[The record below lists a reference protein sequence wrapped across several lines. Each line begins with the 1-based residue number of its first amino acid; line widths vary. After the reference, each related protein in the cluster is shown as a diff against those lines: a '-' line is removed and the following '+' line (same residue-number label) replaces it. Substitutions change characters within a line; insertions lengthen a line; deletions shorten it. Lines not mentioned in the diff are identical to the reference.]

1 MKDYPILQQL
11 NGPADLQALPEEKL
25 PALAEE
31 VRGYMVDC
39 VSKNGGHLAAS
50 LGAVDLII
58 ALHRVYTDE
67 KDRLIFDVGHQAYA
81 HKILTGRRDAFADL
95 RQEGGISGFPK
106 REESPYDAFNTGH
119 ASTSISAALGMV
131 RAKNL
136 LHEAGH
142 VAAVIGDGALTGGLA
157 YEALDDGGD
166 SKLPLVVVL
175 NDNEMSISRN
185 VGAMSR
191 SLSRLRASSGYNR
204 LKRFVVRALETGTV
218 GRRMSK
224 NLEGFKNR
232 IKRFVLQNTFFE
244 EMGFTYLGPIDG
256 HDIPQMIALLREA
269 KALERPVVVHVITQ
283 KGKGYS
289 LSERNPEKFHGIAP
303 FSPETGAVAA
313 SGAPSCSQ
321 VFGETVLELGKED
334 ERIVAITAAMRDG
347 TGLRPFFDAFPDRA
361 FDVGIAEEHA
371 LTMAAGMA
379 AEGLKPVAA
388 IYSSF
393 LQRAVDQLCHDIC
406 LQKLPVVVGVDRAGL
421 VGQDG
426 ETHQGI
432 YDPAPLCAIPH
443 LSVYEPATLAEL
455 RAMVHLA
462 VERGEPAAIRYC
474 RGTLP
479 EGGDE
484 EPVTYGKWVTLR
496 PAADVV
502 IVAAGP
508 LVEIARQ
515 VAEEQDCGLVEARFY
530 KPLDYALLDDLRKR
544 GCRLVV
550 AEENVA
556 ALSLYVA
563 AYCPELVVRPLCLPD
578 GPMPQATVAR
588 QRTLGG
594 VDAAAM
600 TRAVRELRGIHG

>member
-11 NGPADLQALPEEKL
+11 NDPKDLVALPADQL

-31 VRGYMVDC
+31 IRGYMVDC

-58 ALHRVYTDE
+58 ALHRVYTE
-67 KDRLIFDVGHQAYA
+67 AEDRLIFDVGHQAYA
-81 HKILTGRRDAFADL
+81 HKILTGRRDAFQTL
-95 RQEGGISGFPK
+95 RQEGGLSGFPK
-106 REESPYDAFNTGH
+106 RQESPYDAFNTGH
-119 ASTSISAALGMV
+119 ASTALSAALGMA
-131 RAKNL
+131 RAKHL
-136 LHEAGH
+136 LREPGH
-142 VAAVIGDGALTGGLA
+142 VAAIVGDGALTGGLA

-191 SLSRLRASSGYNR
+191 NLSRLRASRGYNR
-204 LKRFVVRALETGTV
+204 LKRFVVRVLENGIV

-224 NLEGFKNR
+224 NIEGFKNR
-232 IKRFVLQNTFFE
+232 IKRFVLPNTFFE
-244 EMGFTYLGPIDG
+244 ELGFTYLGPIDG
-256 HDIPQMIALLREA
+256 HDIPQMISLLREA

-283 KGKGYS
+283 KGRGYS
-289 LSERNPEKFHGIAP
+289 PSERNPEKFHGVAP

-313 SGAPSCSQ
+313 SGAISCSET
-321 VFGETVLELGKED
+321 FGRTLLELAEAD

-347 TGLRPFFDAFPDRA
+347 TGLRPFFERFPERA

-393 LQRAVDQLCHDIC
+393 LQRAMDQLYHDIC
-406 LQKLPVVVGVDRAGL
+406 LQQLPVVVGVDRAGL

-432 YDPAPLCAIPH
+432 YDPAMLCAIPN
-443 LSVYEPATLAEL
+443 LSIYEPATLSEL
-455 RAMVHLA
+455 RAMVRLA
-462 VERGEPAAIRYC
+462 VARGEPAAIRYP

-479 EGGDE
+479 EGEGE
-484 EPVTYGKWVTLR
+484 EEVVYGKWVTLR
-496 PAADVV
+496 PPTDVV

-508 LVEIARQ
+508 LVETARS
-515 VAEEQDCGLVEARFY
+515 VATAMDCGLVEARFY
-530 KPLDYALLDDLRKR
+530 KPLDHALLDQLRQR
-544 GCRLVV
+544 GAKLLL

-563 AYCPELVVRPLCLPD
+563 AYCPGLTVRPLCLPD

-594 VDAAAM
+594 VDEAAM
-600 TRAVRELRGIHG
+600 IRAVEELRTIHG

>member
-432 YDPAPLCAIPH
+432 YDPALLCAIPH

-455 RAMVHLA
+455 RAMVRLA

-544 GCRLVV
+544 GCKLVV

-600 TRAVRELRGIHG
+600 AQAVRELRGIHG

>member
-432 YDPAPLCAIPH
+432 YDPALLCAIPH

-544 GCRLVV
+544 GCKLVV

>member
-11 NGPADLQALPEEKL
+11 NEPKDIAALPADKL

-31 VRGYMVDC
+31 IRGYMVDC

-67 KDRLIFDVGHQAYA
+67 SDRLIFDVGHQAYA
-81 HKILTGRRDAFADL
+81 HKILTGRRDAFVTL
-95 RQEGGISGFPK
+95 RQEDGLSGFPK
-106 REESPYDAFNTGH
+106 REESAFDAFNTGH

-131 RAKNL
+131 RAKKL
-136 LHEAGH
+136 LREPGH

-166 SKLPLVVVL
+166 SRLPLVVVL

-191 SLSRLRASSGYNR
+191 SLSRLRASRGYNR
-204 LKRFVVRALETGTV
+204 LKRFVVRVLETGTV
-218 GRRMSK
+218 GRRMFK

-256 HDIPQMIALLREA
+256 HDISQMISLLREA

-303 FSPETGAVAA
+303 FSPETGAVAS
-313 SGAPSCSQ
+313 SGTPSCSQ
-321 VFGETVLELGKED
+321 VFGETMLDIARED
-334 ERIVAITAAMRDG
+334 ERVVAITAAMRDG
-347 TGLRPFFDAFPDRA
+347 TGLHPFFDRFPTRA

-379 AEGLKPVAA
+379 AEGLRPVAA

-393 LQRAVDQLCHDIC
+393 LQRAVDQLYHDIC

-432 YDPAPLCAIPH
+432 YDPAMLCAIPN
-443 LSVYEPATLAEL
+443 LSVYEPATLSQL
-455 RAMVHLA
+455 RAMIRLA
-462 VERGEPAAIRYC
+462 VKRGEPAAIRYC
-474 RGTLP
+474 RGSLP
-479 EGGDE
+479 EGEGE
-484 EPVTYGKWVTLR
+484 APVEYGRWVTLR

-502 IVAAGP
+502 IIAAGP
-508 LVEIARQ
+508 MVQIART
-515 VAEEQDCGLVEARFY
+515 VSEKMSCGLVEARFY
-530 KPLDYALLDDLRKR
+530 KPLDHALLDELRKA
-544 GCRLVV
+544 GCKLIV

-563 AYCPELVVRPLCLPD
+563 AYCPELTVRPLCLPD
-578 GPMPQATVAR
+578 RSMPQATVAR

-594 VDAAAM
+594 IDEAAM
-600 TRAVRELRGIHG
+600 RRAVEELRSIRG

>member
-303 FSPETGAVAA
+303 FSPETGAVA
-313 SGAPSCSQ
+313 SPNAPSCSE
-321 VFGETVLELGKED
+321 VFGEAVLELAKED
-334 ERIVAITAAMRDG
+334 DRVVAITAAMRDG
-347 TGLRPFFDAFPDRA
+347 TGLRPFFDEFPERS
-361 FDVGIAEEHA
+361 FDVGIAEQHA

-432 YDPAPLCAIPH
+432 YDPALLCAIPN

-455 RAMVHLA
+455 RAMVRLA
-462 VERGEPAAIRYC
+462 VERGEPTAIRYC

-479 EGGDE
+479 EGGEE

-496 PAADVV
+496 PASDVV

-600 TRAVRELRGIHG
+600 AQAVRELRGIHG

>member
-1 MKDYPILQQL
+1 MKEYPILRQL
-11 NGPADLQALPEEKL
+11 NGPKDLQALPEDKL

-31 VRGYMVDC
+31 IRGYMVDC

-67 KDRLIFDVGHQAYA
+67 GDRLLFDVGHQAYA
-81 HKILTGRRDAFADL
+81 HKILTGRRDAFTTL
-95 RQEGGISGFPK
+95 RQEGGLSGFPK

-119 ASTSISAALGMV
+119 ASTSISAALGMA
-131 RAKNL
+131 RAKQL
-136 LHEAGH
+136 LHQPGH

-204 LKRFVVRALETGTV
+204 LKRFVVRVLERGMV

-224 NLEGFKNR
+224 NIEGFKNR

-244 EMGFTYLGPIDG
+244 EMGFTYLGPISG
-256 HDIPQMIALLREA
+256 HDIPQMIDLLGEA
-269 KALERPVVVHVITQ
+269 RALERPVVVHVITQ

-289 LSERNPEKFHGIAP
+289 PSEQNPEKFHGVAP
-303 FSPETGAVAA
+303 FSPETGAVAS
-313 SGAPSCSQ
+313 SGTVSCSET
-321 VFGETVLELGKED
+321 FGKTLLELARKDG
-334 ERIVAITAAMRDG
+334 RIVAITAAMRDG
-347 TGLRPFFDAFPDRA
+347 TGLRPFFETFPDRA

-379 AEGLKPVAA
+379 AEGLRPVAA

-393 LQRAVDQLCHDIC
+393 LQRAVDQLYHDIC
-406 LQKLPVVVGVDRAGL
+406 LQKLPVVIGVDRAGL

-432 YDPAPLCAIPH
+432 YDPAMLCAIPN
-443 LSVYEPATLAEL
+443 LSVYEPATLSEL
-455 RAMVHLA
+455 RAMIRLA
-462 VERGEPAAIRYC
+462 VSRGEPAAIRYC
-474 RGTLP
+474 RGTGHP
-479 EGGDE
+479 AARVGRGHPGRRPPGPDRPPGG
-484 EPVTYGKWVTLR
+484 GAAGLR
-496 PAADVV
+496 P
-502 IVAAGP
+502 
-508 LVEIARQ
+508 
-515 VAEEQDCGLVEARFY
+515 
-530 KPLDYALLDDLRKR
+530 
-544 GCRLVV
+544 
-550 AEENVA
+550 
-556 ALSLYVA
+556 
-563 AYCPELVVRPLCLPD
+563 
-578 GPMPQATVAR
+578 
-588 QRTLGG
+588 GG
-594 VDAAAM
+594 SPV
-600 TRAVRELRGIHG
+600 L

>member
-432 YDPAPLCAIPH
+432 YDPALLCAIPH

-455 RAMVHLA
+455 RAMVRLA

-496 PAADVV
+496 PASDVV

-544 GCRLVV
+544 GCKLVV

-600 TRAVRELRGIHG
+600 TRAVRELRAIHG

>member
-1 MKDYPILQQL
+1 MKEYPILHTL
-11 NGPADLQALPEEKL
+11 NTPEDLSALPEEQL

-31 VRGYMVDC
+31 IRGYMVDC

-58 ALHRVYTDE
+58 ALHRVYTE
-67 KDRLIFDVGHQAYA
+67 EGDRLLFDVGHQAYA
-81 HKILTGRRDAFADL
+81 HKILTGRREAFTNL

-131 RAKNL
+131 RAKAL
-136 LHEAGH
+136 LHEPGH
-142 VAAVIGDGALTGGLA
+142 VAAIIGDGALTGGLA

-166 SKLPLVVVL
+166 SRLPLVVVL

-204 LKRFVVRALETGTV
+204 LKRFVVRALETGAV
-218 GRRMSK
+218 GRRLSK
-224 NLEGFKNR
+224 RMEGFKNR

-244 EMGFTYLGPIDG
+244 ELGFTYLGPIDG
-256 HDIPQMIALLREA
+256 HNIPQMISLLKEA
-269 KALERPVVVHVITQ
+269 KALERPVVVHVVTQ
-283 KGKGYS
+283 KGKGYRF
-289 LSERNPEKFHGIAP
+289 SERNPEKFHGIAP
-303 FSPETGAVAA
+303 FSPETGAVAE
-313 SGAPSCSQ
+313 SKGPSCSQ
-321 VFGETVLELGKED
+321 VFGETLLSLAEKD

-347 TGLRPFFDAFPDRA
+347 TGLRPFFDRFPGRS

-406 LQKLPVVVGVDRAGL
+406 LQKLPVVIGVDRAGL

-432 YDPAPLCAIPH
+432 YDPAILSAIPN
-443 LSVYEPATLAEL
+443 LSVYAPATLSQL
-455 RAMVHLA
+455 RDMVGLA
-462 VERGEPAAIRYC
+462 VARGEPAAIRYC

-479 EGGDE
+479 QGEGE
-484 EPVTYGKWVTLR
+484 APVAYGKWAVLR
-496 PAADVV
+496 PETDVV
-502 IVAAGP
+502 IIAAGA
-508 LVEIARQ
+508 LVQEARS
-515 VAEEQDCGLVEARFY
+515 VAEELSCGLVEARFY
-530 KPLDYALLDDLRKR
+530 KPLDYELLDALRRQGSK
-544 GCRLVV
+544 LIV

-563 AYCPELVVRPLCLPD
+563 GYCPELMVKPLCLPD
-578 GPMPQATVAR
+578 GAVVQATVDR

-594 VDAAAM
+594 IDRQTMKAAVLAL
-600 TRAVRELRGIHG
+600 RAV

>member
-11 NGPADLQALPEEKL
+11 NGPKDLHALSEDKL

-31 VRGYMVDC
+31 IRGYMVDC
-39 VSKNGGHLAAS
+39 VSQNGGHLAAS
-50 LGAVDLII
+50 LGAVELII

-67 KDRLIFDVGHQAYA
+67 NDRLLFDVGHQSYA
-81 HKILTGRRDAFADL
+81 HKILTGRRDAFKTL
-95 RQEGGISGFPK
+95 RLEGGISGFPK

-119 ASTSISAALGMV
+119 ASTSISAALGMA
-131 RAKNL
+131 RAKKL
-136 LHEAGH
+136 LHESGH
-142 VAAVIGDGALTGGLA
+142 VVAVIGDGALTGGLA

-166 SKLPLVVVL
+166 SRLPLVVVL
-175 NDNEMSISRN
+175 NDTEMSISKN

-191 SLSRLRASSGYNR
+191 SLSRLRASRGYNR
-204 LKRFVVRALETGTV
+204 LKRFVVRVLETGTV
-218 GRRMSK
+218 GRRMFK

-256 HDIPQMIALLREA
+256 HDIHQMVTLLREA
-269 KALERPVVVHVITQ
+269 KALERPVVVHLITQ
-283 KGKGYS
+283 KGRGYS

-303 FSPETGAVAA
+303 FSPETGAVIS
-313 SGAPSCSQ
+313 SGAPSCSA
-321 VFGETVLELGKED
+321 VFGETLMELAQED
-334 ERIVAITAAMRDG
+334 DRIVAITAAMRDG
-347 TGLRPFFDAFPDRA
+347 TGLRPFFDKFPERA

-379 AEGLKPVAA
+379 AEGLRPVAA

-393 LQRAVDQLCHDIC
+393 LQRAVDQLCHDVC
-406 LQKLPVVVGVDRAGL
+406 LQRLPVVVGVDRAGL

-432 YDPAPLCAIPH
+432 YDSAMLCAIPN
-443 LSVYEPATLAEL
+443 LSVYEPATLAQL
-455 RAMVHLA
+455 RSMIRLA
-462 VERGEPAAIRYC
+462 VKRGEPAAIRYC

-479 EGGDE
+479 EGAGE
-484 EPVTYGKWVTLR
+484 EPVAYGRWATLR

-502 IVAAGP
+502 IIAAGP
-508 LVEIARQ
+508 MVQIARR
-515 VAEEQDCGLVEARFY
+515 VAEAQNCGLVEARFY
-530 KPLDYALLDDLRKR
+530 KPLDHALLDGLRR
-544 GCRLVV
+544 TGCKLLV

-556 ALSLYVA
+556 ALCLYVA
-563 AYCPELVVRPLCLPD
+563 AYCPELIVRPLCLPD
-578 GPMPQATVAR
+578 GAMAHATVSR

-594 VDAAAM
+594 IDEAAM
-600 TRAVRELRGIHG
+600 TKAVEELRAIHG

>member
-1 MKDYPILQQL
+1 
-11 NGPADLQALPEEKL
+11 
-25 PALAEE
+25 
-31 VRGYMVDC
+31 MVDC

-67 KDRLIFDVGHQAYA
+67 GDRLLFDVGHQAYA
-81 HKILTGRRDAFADL
+81 HKILTGRRDAFTTL
-95 RQEGGISGFPK
+95 RQEGGLSGFPK

-119 ASTSISAALGMV
+119 ASTSISAALGMA
-131 RAKNL
+131 RAKQL
-136 LHEAGH
+136 LHQPGH

-204 LKRFVVRALETGTV
+204 LKRFVVRVLERGMV

-224 NLEGFKNR
+224 NIEGFKNR

-244 EMGFTYLGPIDG
+244 EMGFTYLGPISG
-256 HDIPQMIALLREA
+256 HDIPQMIDLLGEA
-269 KALERPVVVHVITQ
+269 RALERPVVVHVITQ

-289 LSERNPEKFHGIAP
+289 PSEQNPEKFHGVAP
-303 FSPETGAVAA
+303 FSPETGAVAS
-313 SGAPSCSQ
+313 SGTVSCSET
-321 VFGETVLELGKED
+321 FGKTLLELARED
-334 ERIVAITAAMRDG
+334 GRIVAITAAMRDG
-347 TGLRPFFDAFPDRA
+347 TGLRPFFETFPDRA

-379 AEGLKPVAA
+379 AEGLRPVAA

-393 LQRAVDQLCHDIC
+393 LQRAVDQLYHDIC
-406 LQKLPVVVGVDRAGL
+406 LQKLPVVIGVDRAGL

-432 YDPAPLCAIPH
+432 YDPAMLCAIPN
-443 LSVYEPATLAEL
+443 LSVYEPATLSEL
-455 RAMVHLA
+455 RAMIRLA
-462 VERGEPAAIRYC
+462 VSRGEPAAIRYC

-479 EGGDE
+479 EGQGE
-484 EPVTYGKWVTLR
+484 APVAYGKWATLR
-496 PAADVV
+496 PVSDVV
-502 IVAAGP
+502 ILAAGP
-508 LVEIARQ
+508 LVQIARQ
-515 VAEEQDCGLVEARFY
+515 VAEQLDCGLVEARFY
-530 KPLDYALLDDLRKR
+530 KPLDYELLDELRQK
-544 GCRLVV
+544 GCKLVV

-563 AYCPELVVRPLCLPD
+563 AYCPELTVRPLCLPD
-578 GPMPQATVAR
+578 GPMAQATVAR

-594 VDAAAM
+594 IDEAAM
-600 TRAVRELRGIHG
+600 MQAVQELRGSNG

>member
-1 MKDYPILQQL
+1 MKEYPILQQL
-11 NGPADLQALPEEKL
+11 NGPKDLQALPEDKL

-31 VRGYMVDC
+31 IRGYMVDC

-50 LGAVDLII
+50 LGAVGAVDLII

-67 KDRLIFDVGHQAYA
+67 GDRLLFDVGHQAYA
-81 HKILTGRRDAFADL
+81 HKILTGRRDVFTTL
-95 RQEGGISGFPK
+95 RQEGGLSGFPK

-119 ASTSISAALGMV
+119 ASTSISAALGMA
-131 RAKNL
+131 RAKQL
-136 LHEAGH
+136 LHQPGH
-142 VAAVIGDGALTGGLA
+142 VAAVIGDGALTG
-157 YEALDDGGD
+157 DGGD

-204 LKRFVVRALETGTV
+204 LKRFVVRVLERGMV

-224 NLEGFKNR
+224 NIEGFKNR

-244 EMGFTYLGPIDG
+244 EMGFTYLGPISG
-256 HDIPQMIALLREA
+256 HDIPQMIDLLGEA
-269 KALERPVVVHVITQ
+269 RALERPVVVHVITQ

-289 LSERNPEKFHGIAP
+289 PSEQNPEKFHGVAP
-303 FSPETGAVAA
+303 FSPETGAVAS
-313 SGAPSCSQ
+313 SGAVSCSET
-321 VFGETVLELGKED
+321 FGKTLLELARED
-334 ERIVAITAAMRDG
+334 GRIVAITAAMRDG
-347 TGLRPFFDAFPDRA
+347 TGLRPFFETFPDRA

-379 AEGLKPVAA
+379 AEGLRPVAA

-393 LQRAVDQLCHDIC
+393 LQRAVDQLYHDIC
-406 LQKLPVVVGVDRAGL
+406 LQKLPVVIGVDRAGL

-432 YDPAPLCAIPH
+432 YDPAMLCAIPN
-443 LSVYEPATLAEL
+443 LSVYEPATLSEL
-455 RAMVHLA
+455 RAMIRLA
-462 VERGEPAAIRYC
+462 VSRGEPAAIRYC

-479 EGGDE
+479 EGQGE
-484 EPVTYGKWVTLR
+484 APVAYGKWATLR
-496 PAADVV
+496 PVSDVV
-502 IVAAGP
+502 ILAAGP
-508 LVEIARQ
+508 LVQIARQ
-515 VAEEQDCGLVEARFY
+515 VAEQLDCGLVEARFY
-530 KPLDYALLDDLRKR
+530 KPLDYELLDELRQK
-544 GCRLVV
+544 GCKLVV

-563 AYCPELVVRPLCLPD
+563 AYCPELTVRPLCLPD
-578 GPMPQATVAR
+578 GPMAQATVAR

-594 VDAAAM
+594 IDEAAM
-600 TRAVRELRGIHG
+600 MQAVQELRGSNG

>member
-1 MKDYPILQQL
+1 
-11 NGPADLQALPEEKL
+11 
-25 PALAEE
+25 
-31 VRGYMVDC
+31 
-39 VSKNGGHLAAS
+39 
-50 LGAVDLII
+50 
-58 ALHRVYTDE
+58 
-67 KDRLIFDVGHQAYA
+67 VGHQSYA
-81 HKILTGRRDAFADL
+81 HKILTGRRDAFTTL
-95 RQEGGISGFPK
+95 RQEGGLSGFPK

-119 ASTSISAALGMV
+119 ASTSISAALGMA
-131 RAKNL
+131 RAKHL
-136 LHEAGH
+136 LHQPGH

-204 LKRFVVRALETGTV
+204 LKRFVVRVLERGMV

-224 NLEGFKNR
+224 NIEGFKNR

-244 EMGFTYLGPIDG
+244 EMGFTYLGPISG
-256 HDIPQMIALLREA
+256 HDIPQMIDLLGEA
-269 KALERPVVVHVITQ
+269 RALERPVVVHVITQ

-289 LSERNPEKFHGIAP
+289 PSEQNPEKFHGVAP
-303 FSPETGAVAA
+303 FSRETGTVAS
-313 SGAPSCSQ
+313 SGTVSCSET
-321 VFGETVLELGKED
+321 FGRSLLDMARED
-334 ERIVAITAAMRDG
+334 QRIVAITAAMRDG
-347 TGLRPFFDAFPDRA
+347 TGLRPFFETFPDRA

-393 LQRAVDQLCHDIC
+393 LQRAVDQLYHDIC
-406 LQKLPVVVGVDRAGL
+406 LQKLPVVIGVDRAGL

-432 YDPAPLCAIPH
+432 YDPAMLCAIPN
-443 LSVYEPATLAEL
+443 LSVYEPATLSEL
-455 RAMVHLA
+455 RAMIPLA
-462 VERGEPAAIRYC
+462 ISRGEPAAIRYC

-479 EGGDE
+479 EGGGE
-484 EPVTYGKWVTLR
+484 APVVYGKWATLR

-502 IVAAGP
+502 ILAAGP
-508 LVEIARQ
+508 LVQIARQ
-515 VAEEQDCGLVEARFY
+515 VAEKLDCGLVEARFY
-530 KPLDYALLDDLRKR
+530 KPLDFELLDELRQK
-544 GCRLVV
+544 GCKLIV

-556 ALSLYVA
+556 ALCLYVA
-563 AYCPELVVRPLCLPD
+563 AYCPELKVRPLCLPD
-578 GPMPQATVAR
+578 RPMAQATVAR

-594 VDAAAM
+594 IDEAAM
-600 TRAVRELRGIHG
+600 IQAVQELRGSNG

>member
-1 MKDYPILQQL
+1 MKEYPILHTL
-11 NGPADLQALPEEKL
+11 NTPEDLSALPEEQL

-31 VRGYMVDC
+31 IRGYMVDC

-58 ALHRVYTDE
+58 ALHRVYTE
-67 KDRLIFDVGHQAYA
+67 EGDRLLFDVGHQAYA
-81 HKILTGRRDAFADL
+81 HKILTGRREAFATL

-131 RAKNL
+131 RAKAL
-136 LHEAGH
+136 LREPGH
-142 VAAVIGDGALTGGLA
+142 VAAIIGDGALTGGLA

-166 SKLPLVVVL
+166 SRLPLVVVL

-191 SLSRLRASSGYNR
+191 SLSNLRASSGYNR
-204 LKRFVVRALETGTV
+204 LKRFVVRALETGAV
-218 GRRMSK
+218 GRRLSK
-224 NLEGFKNR
+224 RMEGFKNR

-244 EMGFTYLGPIDG
+244 ELGFTYLGPIDG
-256 HDIPQMIALLREA
+256 HNIPQMISLLKEA
-269 KALERPVVVHVITQ
+269 KALERPVMVHVVTQ
-283 KGKGYS
+283 KGKGYRF
-289 LSERNPEKFHGIAP
+289 SERNPEKFHGIAP
-303 FSPETGAVAA
+303 FSPETGAVAE
-313 SGAPSCSQ
+313 SKGPSCSQ
-321 VFGETVLELGKED
+321 VFGETLLSLAEKD

-347 TGLRPFFDAFPDRA
+347 TGLRPFFDRFPGRS

-406 LQKLPVVVGVDRAGL
+406 LQKLPVVIGVDRAGL

-432 YDPAPLCAIPH
+432 YDPAILSAIPN
-443 LSVYEPATLAEL
+443 LSVYAPATLSQL
-455 RAMVHLA
+455 RDMVRLA

-479 EGGDE
+479 QGEGE
-484 EPVTYGKWVTLR
+484 APVAYGKWAVLLPET
-496 PAADVV
+496 DVV
-502 IVAAGP
+502 IIAAGA
-508 LVEIARQ
+508 LVQEARS
-515 VAEEQDCGLVEARFY
+515 VAEELSCGLVEARFY
-530 KPLDYALLDDLRKR
+530 KPLDYELLDALRRQGSK
-544 GCRLVV
+544 LVV

-563 AYCPELVVRPLCLPD
+563 GYCPELMVKPLCLPD
-578 GPMPQATVAR
+578 GAVVQATVDR

-594 VDAAAM
+594 IDRQAMKAAVLAL
-600 TRAVRELRGIHG
+600 RAV

>member
-303 FSPETGAVAA
+303 FSPETGAVA
-313 SGAPSCSQ
+313 SPNAPSCSE
-321 VFGETVLELGKED
+321 VFGEAVLELAKED
-334 ERIVAITAAMRDG
+334 DRVVAITAAMRDG
-347 TGLRPFFDAFPDRA
+347 TGLRPFFDEFPERS
-361 FDVGIAEEHA
+361 FDVGIAEQHA

-432 YDPAPLCAIPH
+432 YDPALLCAIPH

-544 GCRLVV
+544 GCKLVV

-600 TRAVRELRGIHG
+600 AQAVRELRGIHG

>member
-432 YDPAPLCAIPH
+432 YDPALLCAIPH

-544 GCRLVV
+544 GCKLVV

-588 QRTLGG
+588 QRALGG

-600 TRAVRELRGIHG
+600 AQAVRELRGIHG

>member
-334 ERIVAITAAMRDG
+334 ECIVAITAAMRDG

-432 YDPAPLCAIPH
+432 YDPALLCAIPH
-443 LSVYEPATLAEL
+443 ISVYEPATLAEL
-455 RAMVHLA
+455 RAMVRLA

-484 EPVTYGKWVTLR
+484 ELVTYGKWVTLR

>member
-1 MKDYPILQQL
+1 MKEYPILRQL
-11 NGPADLQALPEEKL
+11 NDPKDLQALPEDKL
-25 PALAEE
+25 PALAQEI
-31 VRGYMVDC
+31 RGYMVDC

-67 KDRLIFDVGHQAYA
+67 GDRLLFDVGHQAYA
-81 HKILTGRRDAFADL
+81 HKILTGRRDAFASL
-95 RQEGGISGFPK
+95 RLEGGLSGFPK
-106 REESPYDAFNTGH
+106 REESPFDAFNTGH

-131 RAKNL
+131 RAKHL
-136 LHEAGH
+136 LHEPGH

-166 SKLPLVVVL
+166 SRLPLVVVL

-191 SLSRLRASSGYNR
+191 SLSRLRASRGYNR
-204 LKRFVVRALETGTV
+204 LKRFVVRVLENGAV
-218 GRRMSK
+218 GHRMSK
-224 NLEGFKNR
+224 GLEGFKNR

-256 HDIPQMIALLREA
+256 HDIPQMIELLREA
-269 KALERPVVVHVITQ
+269 RALERPVVVHVITQ

-303 FSPETGAVAA
+303 FSPETGAVAS
-313 SGAPSCSQ
+313 SGGPSCSE
-321 VFGETVLELGKED
+321 VFGETLLKLAEDD

-347 TGLRPFFDAFPDRA
+347 TGLRPFFERFPDRA

-371 LTMAAGMA
+371 ITMAAGMA

-406 LQKLPVVVGVDRAGL
+406 LQRLPVVIGVDRAGL

-432 YDPAPLCAIPH
+432 YDPAMLCAIPN
-443 LSVYEPATLAEL
+443 LSVYEPATLSQL
-455 RAMVHLA
+455 RAMVRMA
-462 VERGEPAAIRYC
+462 VDRGEPAAVRYC

-479 EGGDE
+479 EGEGE
-484 EPVTYGKWVTLR
+484 EPVVYGKWATLR

-502 IVAAGP
+502 IIAAGP
-508 LVEIARQ
+508 LVETARK
-515 VAEEQDCGLVEARFY
+515 VAEAQNCGLVEARFY
-530 KPLDYALLDDLRKR
+530 KPLDYGLLDDLRKT
-544 GCRLVV
+544 GCRLIV

-563 AYCPELVVRPLCLPD
+563 AYCPELAVKPLCLPD

-594 VDAAAM
+594 VDETAM
-600 TRAVRELRGIHG
+600 KRAVEELRAIHG

>member
-224 NLEGFKNR
+224 NLEDFKNR

-334 ERIVAITAAMRDG
+334 ECIVAITAAMRDG

-432 YDPAPLCAIPH
+432 YDPALLCAIPH

-588 QRTLGG
+588 QRALGG

-600 TRAVRELRGIHG
+600 AQAVRELRGIHG

>member
-1 MKDYPILQQL
+1 MKDYPILRQL

-432 YDPAPLCAIPH
+432 YDPALLCAIPH

-544 GCRLVV
+544 GCKLVV

>member
-334 ERIVAITAAMRDG
+334 ECIVAITAAMRDG

-432 YDPAPLCAIPH
+432 YDPALLCAIPH

>member
-334 ERIVAITAAMRDG
+334 ECIVAITAAMRDG

-432 YDPAPLCAIPH
+432 YDPALLCAIPN

-455 RAMVHLA
+455 RAMVRLA

-496 PAADVV
+496 PASDVV

-544 GCRLVV
+544 GCKLVV

-600 TRAVRELRGIHG
+600 AQAVRELRGIHG

>member
-1 MKDYPILQQL
+1 MKEYPILHTL
-11 NGPADLQALPEEKL
+11 NTPEDLSALPEEQL

-31 VRGYMVDC
+31 IRGYMVDC

-58 ALHRVYTDE
+58 ALHRVYTE
-67 KDRLIFDVGHQAYA
+67 EGDRLLFDVGHQAYA
-81 HKILTGRRDAFADL
+81 HKILTGRRDAFATL
-95 RQEGGISGFPK
+95 RQEGGLSGFPK
-106 REESPYDAFNTGH
+106 RQESPYDAFNTGH
-119 ASTSISAALGMV
+119 ASTSISAALGMA
-131 RAKNL
+131 RAKHL
-136 LHEAGH
+136 LHEPGH

-166 SKLPLVVVL
+166 SRLPLVVVL
-175 NDNEMSISRN
+175 NDNEMSISKN

-191 SLSRLRASSGYNR
+191 SLSRLRASRGYNR
-204 LKRFVVRALETGTV
+204 LKRFVVRMLETGAV
-218 GRRMSK
+218 GHRMSK

-244 EMGFTYLGPIDG
+244 EMGFTYLGPING
-256 HDIPQMIALLREA
+256 HDIRQMIGLLREA

-313 SGAPSCSQ
+313 SAAPSCSQ
-321 VFGETVLELGKED
+321 VFGETLLELAQKD
-334 ERIVAITAAMRDG
+334 ARIVAITAAMRDG
-347 TGLRPFFDAFPDRA
+347 TGLRPFFDRFPERA

-379 AEGLKPVAA
+379 AEGLKPVVA

-393 LQRAVDQLCHDIC
+393 LQRAVDQLYHDIC
-406 LQKLPVVVGVDRAGL
+406 LQNLPVVIGVDRAGL

-432 YDPAPLCAIPH
+432 YEPAFLCAIPN
-443 LSVYEPATLAEL
+443 LSVYAPATLSQL
-455 RAMVHLA
+455 RAMVSMA
-462 VERGEPAAIRYC
+462 VERQEPAAVRYC

-479 EGGDE
+479 EGEGE
-484 EPVTYGKWVTLR
+484 EPVVYGKWATLR

-502 IVAAGP
+502 ILAAGS
-508 LVEIARQ
+508 LVQAARR
-515 VAEEQDCGLVEARFY
+515 VAQDMNCGLVEARFY
-530 KPLDYALLDDLRKR
+530 KPLDCGLLDELRAA
-544 GCRLVV
+544 GCKLIV

-563 AYCPELVVRPLCLPD
+563 AYCPELLVRPLCLPD
-578 GPMPQATVAR
+578 GPMPQASVAR

-594 VDAAAM
+594 IDETAM
-600 TRAVRELRGIHG
+600 RQAVRELRASDG

>member
-1 MKDYPILQQL
+1 MKEYPILQQL
-11 NGPADLQALPEEKL
+11 NDPKDLQALPEDKL

-31 VRGYMVDC
+31 IRGYMVDC

-67 KDRLIFDVGHQAYA
+67 GDRLLFDVGHQTYA
-81 HKILTGRRDAFADL
+81 HKILTGRRDAFTTL
-95 RQEGGISGFPK
+95 RQEGGLSGFPK

-131 RAKNL
+131 RAKRL
-136 LHEAGH
+136 LREPGH

-175 NDNEMSISRN
+175 NDNEMSISKN

-191 SLSRLRASSGYNR
+191 SLSRLRASRGYNR
-204 LKRFVVRALETGTV
+204 LKRFVVRMLQTGTV

-224 NLEGFKNR
+224 NIEGFKNR

-256 HDIPQMIALLREA
+256 HDIPQMISLLREA

-289 LSERNPEKFHGIAP
+289 PSERNPEKFHGVAP
-303 FSPETGAVAA
+303 FSPETGAVAS
-313 SGAPSCSQ
+313 SGAVSCSET
-321 VFGETVLELGKED
+321 FGKTLLDMARED
-334 ERIVAITAAMRDG
+334 EHIVAITAAMRDG
-347 TGLRPFFDAFPDRA
+347 TGLRPFFEAFPDRA

-393 LQRAVDQLCHDIC
+393 LQRAVDQLYHDIC
-406 LQKLPVVVGVDRAGL
+406 LQKLPVVIGVDRAGL

-432 YDPAPLCAIPH
+432 YDPAMLCAIPN

-455 RAMVHLA
+455 RAMVRMA

-479 EGGDE
+479 EGE
-484 EPVTYGKWVTLR
+484 EEAPVVYGKWVTLR
-496 PAADVV
+496 PMSDVV
-502 IVAAGP
+502 IIAAGP
-508 LVEIARQ
+508 LVQIARQ
-515 VAEEQDCGLVEARFY
+515 VAKAMDCGLVEARFY
-530 KPLDYALLDDLRKR
+530 KPLDYGLLDELRRK
-544 GCRLVV
+544 GCKLIV

-563 AYCPELVVRPLCLPD
+563 AYCPELTVRPLCLPD
-578 GPMPQATVAR
+578 GPMSQATVAR

-594 VDAAAM
+594 IDEAAM
-600 TRAVRELRGIHG
+600 IRTVQELRTIDG

>member
-1 MKDYPILQQL
+1 MKEYPILQQL
-11 NGPADLQALPEEKL
+11 NGPKDLQALPEDKL

-31 VRGYMVDC
+31 IRGYMVDC

-67 KDRLIFDVGHQAYA
+67 GDRLLFDVGHQAYA
-81 HKILTGRRDAFADL
+81 HKILTGRRDVFTTL
-95 RQEGGISGFPK
+95 RQEGGLSGFPK

-119 ASTSISAALGMV
+119 ASTSISAALGMA
-131 RAKNL
+131 RAKHL
-136 LHEAGH
+136 LHQPGH

-204 LKRFVVRALETGTV
+204 LKRFVVRVLERGMV

-224 NLEGFKNR
+224 NIEGFKNR

-244 EMGFTYLGPIDG
+244 EMGFTYLGPISG
-256 HDIPQMIALLREA
+256 HDIPQMIDLLGEA
-269 KALERPVVVHVITQ
+269 RALERPVVVHVITQ

-289 LSERNPEKFHGIAP
+289 PSEQNPEKFHGVAP
-303 FSPETGAVAA
+303 FSPETGAVAS
-313 SGAPSCSQ
+313 SGAVSCSET
-321 VFGETVLELGKED
+321 FGKTLLELARED
-334 ERIVAITAAMRDG
+334 GRIVAITAAMRDG
-347 TGLRPFFDAFPDRA
+347 TGLRPFFETFPDRA

-379 AEGLKPVAA
+379 AEGLRPVAA

-393 LQRAVDQLCHDIC
+393 LQRAVDQLYHDIC
-406 LQKLPVVVGVDRAGL
+406 LQKLPVVIGVDRAGL

-432 YDPAPLCAIPH
+432 YDPAMLCAIPN
-443 LSVYEPATLAEL
+443 LSVYEPTTLGEL
-455 RAMVHLA
+455 RAMIRLA
-462 VERGEPAAIRYC
+462 VSRGEPAAIRYC

-479 EGGDE
+479 EGGGE
-484 EPVTYGKWVTLR
+484 APVVYGKWTVLR
-496 PAADVV
+496 PVSDVV
-502 IVAAGP
+502 ILAAGP
-508 LVEIARQ
+508 LVQIARQ
-515 VAEEQDCGLVEARFY
+515 VAEQLDCGLVEARFY
-530 KPLDYALLDDLRKR
+530 KPLDYELLDELRRK
-544 GCRLVV
+544 GCKLVV

-563 AYCPELVVRPLCLPD
+563 AYCPELTVRPLCLPD
-578 GPMPQATVAR
+578 GPMAQATVAR

-594 VDAAAM
+594 IDEAAM
-600 TRAVRELRGIHG
+600 IQAVQELRGSNG

>member
-432 YDPAPLCAIPH
+432 YDPALLCAIPH
-443 LSVYEPATLAEL
+443 ISVYEPATLAEL
-455 RAMVHLA
+455 RAMVRLA

-484 EPVTYGKWVTLR
+484 ELVTYGKWVTLR

>member
-1 MKDYPILQQL
+1 MKEYPILRQL
-11 NGPADLQALPEEKL
+11 NDPKDLQALPETAL

-31 VRGYMVDC
+31 IRGYMVDC
-39 VSKNGGHLAAS
+39 VSRNGGHLAAS
-50 LGAVDLII
+50 LGAVELII
-58 ALHRVYTDE
+58 ALHRVYANE
-67 KDRLIFDVGHQAYA
+67 GDRLLFDVGHQAYA
-81 HKILTGRRDAFADL
+81 HKILTGRRDAFATL
-95 RQEGGISGFPK
+95 RQEGGLSGFPK
-106 REESPYDAFNTGH
+106 REESSHDAFNTGH

-131 RAKNL
+131 RAKHL
-136 LHEAGH
+136 LHEPGH

-166 SKLPLVVVL
+166 SRLPLVVVL

-191 SLSRLRASSGYNR
+191 SLSRLRASRGYNR
-204 LKRFVVRALETGTV
+204 LKRFVVRVLETGAV
-218 GRRMSK
+218 GHRMSK
-224 NLEGFKNR
+224 GLEGFKNR

-256 HDIPQMIALLREA
+256 HDIPQMIELLREA

-289 LSERNPEKFHGIAP
+289 PSEQNPEKFHGVAP
-303 FSPETGAVAA
+303 FSPETGAVAS
-313 SGAPSCSQ
+313 SGKTSCSQ
-321 VFGETVLELGKED
+321 VFGETLLELAQED
-334 ERIVAITAAMRDG
+334 ERIAAITAAMRDG
-347 TGLRPFFDAFPDRA
+347 TGLRLFFERFPKRA

-379 AEGLKPVAA
+379 SEGLKPVVAV
-388 IYSSF
+388 YSSF
-393 LQRAVDQLCHDIC
+393 LQRAVDQVYHDIC
-406 LQKLPVVVGVDRAGL
+406 LQKLPVVIGVDRAGL

-432 YDPAPLCAIPH
+432 YDPAMLCALPN
-443 LSVYEPATLAEL
+443 LSVYEPSTLSQL
-455 RAMVHLA
+455 RAMIRLA
-462 VERGEPAAIRYC
+462 VQRGEPAAVRYC

-479 EGGDE
+479 EGEGE
-484 EPVTYGKWVTLR
+484 EPVAYGKWAILR

-508 LVEIARQ
+508 LVETARR
-515 VAEEQDCGLVEARFY
+515 VAEAMDCGLVDARFY
-530 KPLDYALLDDLRKR
+530 KPLDFGLLDELRGI
-544 GCRLVV
+544 GCKLIV

-563 AYCPELVVRPLCLPD
+563 AYCPELTVRPLCLPD
-578 GPMPQATVAR
+578 RPMPQATVAR

-594 VDAAAM
+594 IDEAAM
-600 TRAVRELRGIHG
+600 IRAVEDLRAFHG

>member
-1 MKDYPILQQL
+1 MKEYPILQQL
-11 NGPADLQALPEEKL
+11 NGPKDLQALPEDKL

-31 VRGYMVDC
+31 IRGYMVDC

-67 KDRLIFDVGHQAYA
+67 GDRLLFDVGHQAYA
-81 HKILTGRRDAFADL
+81 HKILTGRRDVFTTL
-95 RQEGGISGFPK
+95 RQEGGLSGFPK

-119 ASTSISAALGMV
+119 ASTSISAALGMA
-131 RAKNL
+131 RAKQL
-136 LHEAGH
+136 LHQPGH

-204 LKRFVVRALETGTV
+204 LKRFVVRVLERGMV

-224 NLEGFKNR
+224 NIEGFKNR

-244 EMGFTYLGPIDG
+244 EMGFTYLGPISG
-256 HDIPQMIALLREA
+256 HDIPQMIDLLGEA
-269 KALERPVVVHVITQ
+269 RALERPVVVHVITQ

-289 LSERNPEKFHGIAP
+289 PSEQNPEKFHGVAP
-303 FSPETGAVAA
+303 FSPETGAVAS
-313 SGAPSCSQ
+313 SGAVSCSET
-321 VFGETVLELGKED
+321 FGKTLLELARED
-334 ERIVAITAAMRDG
+334 GRIVAITAAMRDG
-347 TGLRPFFDAFPDRA
+347 TGLRPFFETFPDRA

-379 AEGLKPVAA
+379 AEGLRPVAA

-393 LQRAVDQLCHDIC
+393 LQRAVDQLYHDIC
-406 LQKLPVVVGVDRAGL
+406 LQKLPVVIGVDRAGL

-432 YDPAPLCAIPH
+432 YDPAMLCAIPN
-443 LSVYEPATLAEL
+443 LSVYEPATLTEL
-455 RAMVHLA
+455 RAMIRLA
-462 VERGEPAAIRYC
+462 VSRDEPAAIRYC

-479 EGGDE
+479 EGGGE
-484 EPVTYGKWVTLR
+484 APVVYGKWTVLR
-496 PAADVV
+496 PVSDVV
-502 IVAAGP
+502 ILAAGP
-508 LVEIARQ
+508 LVQIARQ
-515 VAEEQDCGLVEARFY
+515 VAEQLDCGLVEARFY
-530 KPLDYALLDDLRKR
+530 KPLDYELLDELRRK
-544 GCRLVV
+544 GCKLVV

-563 AYCPELVVRPLCLPD
+563 AYCPELTVRPLCLPD
-578 GPMPQATVAR
+578 GPMAQATVAR

-594 VDAAAM
+594 IDEAAM
-600 TRAVRELRGIHG
+600 IQAVQELRGSNG

>member
-432 YDPAPLCAIPH
+432 YDPALLCAIPH
-443 LSVYEPATLAEL
+443 ISVYEPATLAEL
-455 RAMVHLA
+455 RAMVRLA

-496 PAADVV
+496 PASDVV

>member
-81 HKILTGRRDAFADL
+81 HKILTGRRDAFRNL
-95 RQEGGISGFPK
+95 RQEGGLSGFPK

-334 ERIVAITAAMRDG
+334 ECIVAITAAMRDG

-432 YDPAPLCAIPH
+432 YDPALLCAIPH

-496 PAADVV
+496 PASDVV

-544 GCRLVV
+544 GCKLVV

-600 TRAVRELRGIHG
+600 AQAVRELRGIHG

>member
-432 YDPAPLCAIPH
+432 YDPALLCAIPH

-496 PAADVV
+496 PASDVV

>member
-224 NLEGFKNR
+224 NLEDFKNR

-393 LQRAVDQLCHDIC
+393 LQRAMDQLCHDIC

-432 YDPAPLCAIPH
+432 YDPALLCAIPH

-544 GCRLVV
+544 GCT
-550 AEENVA
+550 
-556 ALSLYVA
+556 
-563 AYCPELVVRPLCLPD
+563 YCPELVVWPLCLPD

>member
-1 MKDYPILQQL
+1 MKEYPILQQL
-11 NGPADLQALPEEKL
+11 NGPRDLMALPEAQL
-25 PALAEE
+25 PALAQEI
-31 VRGYMVDC
+31 RGYMVDC

-58 ALHRVYTDE
+58 ALHRVYTDGG
-67 KDRLIFDVGHQAYA
+67 DRILFDVGHQAYA
-81 HKILTGRRDAFADL
+81 HKILTGRREAFASL

-131 RAKNL
+131 RAKAL
-136 LHEAGH
+136 LHEPGH

-191 SLSRLRASSGYNR
+191 SLSRLRASRGYNR
-204 LKRFVVRALETGTV
+204 LKRFVVRVLETGTV
-218 GRRMSK
+218 GHRMSK
-224 NLEGFKNR
+224 NIEGFKNR

-256 HDIPQMIALLREA
+256 HDIPQMIQLLREA
-269 KALERPVVVHVITQ
+269 RALEKPVVVHVITQ
-283 KGKGYS
+283 KGKGYG

-303 FSPETGAVAA
+303 FSPETGAVAP
-313 SGAPSCSQ
+313 SGGPSCSE
-321 VFGETVLELGKED
+321 VFGETLLQLAKED
-334 ERIVAITAAMRDG
+334 DRVVAITAAMRDG

-393 LQRAVDQLCHDIC
+393 LQRAVDQLYHDIC
-406 LQKLPVVVGVDRAGL
+406 LQKLPVVIGVDRAGL

-432 YDPAPLCAIPH
+432 YDPALLCAIPG
-443 LSVYEPATLAEL
+443 LSVYEPATLSEL
-455 RAMVHLA
+455 RAMVRLA
-462 VERGEPAAIRYC
+462 VERGEPAAVRYC

-479 EGGDE
+479 EGAGE
-484 EPVTYGKWVTLR
+484 EPVAYGKWATLR
-496 PAADVV
+496 PTGDVV

-508 LVEIARQ
+508 LVNIARK
-515 VAEEQDCGLVEARFY
+515 VAEEMDCGLVEARFY
-530 KPLDYALLDDLRKR
+530 KPLDYALLDELREK
-544 GCRLVV
+544 GCRLIV

-563 AYCPELVVRPLCLPD
+563 AYCPELMVRPLCLPD

-594 VDAAAM
+594 IDEAAM
-600 TRAVRELRGIHG
+600 RRAVEELRAIHG

>member
-1 MKDYPILQQL
+1 MKDYPILKQL
-11 NGPADLQALPEEKL
+11 NGPKDLQTLPEDKL

-31 VRGYMVDC
+31 IRGYMVDC

-67 KDRLIFDVGHQAYA
+67 QDRLIFDVGHQAYA
-81 HKILTGRRDAFADL
+81 HKILTGRRDAFTTL

-106 REESPYDAFNTGH
+106 REESPCDAFNTGH

-131 RAKNL
+131 RAKHL
-136 LHEAGH
+136 LHETGH
-142 VAAVIGDGALTGGLA
+142 VAAVIGDGALTGGMA

-191 SLSRLRASSGYNR
+191 SLSRLRASSSYNR
-204 LKRFVVRALETGTV
+204 LKRFVVRMLEQGMV

-256 HDIPQMIALLREA
+256 HDIPQMISLLREA

-303 FSPETGAVAA
+303 FSPETGAVVS
-313 SGAPSCSQ
+313 SGAVSCSEA
-321 VFGETVLELGKED
+321 FGETLLQLAQED

-347 TGLRPFFDAFPDRA
+347 TGLRPFFERFPERA
-361 FDVGIAEEHA
+361 FDVGIAEQHA

-379 AEGLKPVAA
+379 VEGLRPVAA

-393 LQRAVDQLCHDIC
+393 LQRAADQLYHDIC
-406 LQKLPVVVGVDRAGL
+406 LQKLPVVIGVDRAGL

-432 YDPAPLCAIPH
+432 YDPAFLCAIPN
-443 LSVYEPATLAEL
+443 LCVYEPATLAEL
-455 RAMVHLA
+455 RAMLCLA
-462 VERGEPAAIRYC
+462 MERREPAAIRYC

-479 EGGDE
+479 EGAGE
-484 EPVTYGKWVTLR
+484 EPVVFGRWATLR
-496 PAADVV
+496 SAEDVV
-502 IVAAGP
+502 IIAAGP
-508 LVEIARQ
+508 LVQIAKK
-515 VAEEQDCGLVEARFY
+515 VSEAMDCGLVEARFY
-530 KPLDYALLDDLRKR
+530 KPLDHALLDELRRK
-544 GCRLVV
+544 GCKLIV

-556 ALSLYVA
+556 ALSLYVS
-563 AYCPELVVRPLCLPD
+563 AYCPELTVRPLCLPD

-588 QRTLGG
+588 QRTMGG
-594 VDAAAM
+594 IDEKAM
-600 TRAVRELRGIHG
+600 TEAVKELRTIHG

>member
-1 MKDYPILQQL
+1 MKEYPILRQL
-11 NGPADLQALPEEKL
+11 NGPKGLQALPEDKL

-31 VRGYMVDC
+31 IRGYMVDC

-67 KDRLIFDVGHQAYA
+67 GDRLLFDVGHQAYA
-81 HKILTGRRDAFADL
+81 HKILTGRRDAFTTL
-95 RQEGGISGFPK
+95 RQEGGLSGFPK

-119 ASTSISAALGMV
+119 ASTSISAALGMA
-131 RAKNL
+131 RAKQL
-136 LHEAGH
+136 LHQPGH

-204 LKRFVVRALETGTV
+204 LKRFVVRVLERGMV

-224 NLEGFKNR
+224 NIEGFKNR

-244 EMGFTYLGPIDG
+244 EMGFTYLGPISG
-256 HDIPQMIALLREA
+256 HDIPQMIDLLGEA
-269 KALERPVVVHVITQ
+269 RALERPVVVHVITQ

-289 LSERNPEKFHGIAP
+289 PSEQNPEKFHGVAP
-303 FSPETGAVAA
+303 FSPETGAVAS
-313 SGAPSCSQ
+313 SGTVSCSET
-321 VFGETVLELGKED
+321 FGKTLLELARED
-334 ERIVAITAAMRDG
+334 GRIVAITAAMRDG
-347 TGLRPFFDAFPDRA
+347 TGLRPFFETFPDRA

-379 AEGLKPVAA
+379 AEGLRPVAA

-393 LQRAVDQLCHDIC
+393 LQRAVDQLYHDIC
-406 LQKLPVVVGVDRAGL
+406 LQKLPVVIGVDRAGL

-432 YDPAPLCAIPH
+432 YDPAMLCAIPN
-443 LSVYEPATLAEL
+443 LSVYEPATLSEL
-455 RAMVHLA
+455 RAMIRLA
-462 VERGEPAAIRYC
+462 VSRDEPATIRYC

-479 EGGDE
+479 EGQGE
-484 EPVTYGKWVTLR
+484 APVAYGKWATLR
-496 PAADVV
+496 PVSDVV
-502 IVAAGP
+502 ILAAGP
-508 LVEIARQ
+508 LVQIARQ
-515 VAEEQDCGLVEARFY
+515 VAEQLDCGLVEARFY
-530 KPLDYALLDDLRKR
+530 KPLDYELLDELRQK
-544 GCRLVV
+544 GCKLVV

-563 AYCPELVVRPLCLPD
+563 AYCPELTVRPLCLPD
-578 GPMPQATVAR
+578 GPMAQATVAR

-594 VDAAAM
+594 IDEAAM
-600 TRAVRELRGIHG
+600 MQAVQELRGSNG

>member
-1 MKDYPILQQL
+1 MKEYPILHTL
-11 NGPADLQALPEEKL
+11 NTPEDLSALPEEQL

-31 VRGYMVDC
+31 IRGYMVDC

-58 ALHRVYTDE
+58 ALHRVYTE
-67 KDRLIFDVGHQAYA
+67 EGDRLLFDVGHQAYA
-81 HKILTGRRDAFADL
+81 HKILTGRREAFATL

-131 RAKNL
+131 RAKAL
-136 LHEAGH
+136 LREPGH
-142 VAAVIGDGALTGGLA
+142 VAAIIGDGALTGGLA

-166 SKLPLVVVL
+166 SRLPLVVVL

-191 SLSRLRASSGYNR
+191 SLSNLRASSGYNR
-204 LKRFVVRALETGTV
+204 LKRFVVRALETGAV
-218 GRRMSK
+218 GRRLSK
-224 NLEGFKNR
+224 RMEGFKNR

-256 HDIPQMIALLREA
+256 HNIPQMISLLKEA
-269 KALERPVVVHVITQ
+269 KALERPVVVHVVTQ
-283 KGKGYS
+283 KGKGYRF
-289 LSERNPEKFHGIAP
+289 SERNPEKFHGIAP
-303 FSPETGAVAA
+303 FSPETGAVAE
-313 SGAPSCSQ
+313 SKGPSCSQ
-321 VFGETVLELGKED
+321 VFGETLLSLAEKD

-347 TGLRPFFDAFPDRA
+347 TGLRPFFDRFPGRS

-406 LQKLPVVVGVDRAGL
+406 LQKLPVVIGVDRAGL

-432 YDPAPLCAIPH
+432 YDPAILSAIPN
-443 LSVYEPATLAEL
+443 LSVYAPATLSQL
-455 RAMVHLA
+455 RDMVGLA
-462 VERGEPAAIRYC
+462 VARGEPAAIRYC

-479 EGGDE
+479 QGEGE
-484 EPVTYGKWVTLR
+484 APVAYGKWAMLR
-496 PAADVV
+496 LETDVV
-502 IVAAGP
+502 IIAAGA
-508 LVEIARQ
+508 LVQEARA
-515 VAEEQDCGLVEARFY
+515 VAEELSCGLVEARFY
-530 KPLDYALLDDLRKR
+530 KPLDYELLDALSRQGSK
-544 GCRLVV
+544 LIV

-563 AYCPELVVRPLCLPD
+563 GYCPELMVKPLCLPD
-578 GPMPQATVAR
+578 GAVAQATVDR

-594 VDAAAM
+594 IDRQAMKAAVLAL
-600 TRAVRELRGIHG
+600 RAV

>member
-224 NLEGFKNR
+224 NLEDFKNR

-432 YDPAPLCAIPH
+432 YDPALLCAIPH

-588 QRTLGG
+588 QRALGG

-600 TRAVRELRGIHG
+600 ARAVRELRGIHG